1 MFINDLQWNSNG
13 ETEKVLP
20 IEDDIL
26 ALNRIVC
33 LLAYIELSRNFI
45 TFKYVLISLIPSSII
60 LFLSF
65 VEQVYRPRTLVSS
78 LVRDWSIISR

>member
-1 MFINDLQWNSNG
+1 MFINDLQWNRNVK
-13 ETEKVLP
+13 TVLP
-20 IEDDIL
+20 IEDDTL

-33 LLAYIELSRNFI
+33 LLVFIELSRNFI

-65 VEQVYRPRTLVSS
+65 VEQVYRPRTLVFS

>member
-1 MFINDLQWNSNG
+1 MFINDLQWNRNVK
-13 ETEKVLP
+13 TVLP
-20 IEDDIL
+20 IEDDTL
-26 ALNRIVC
+26 ALNLIVC
-33 LLAYIELSRNFI
+33 LLAFIELSRNFN
-45 TFKYVLISLIPSSII
+45 TFKYVLISLILSSLI